1 MRLRC
6 EAVVA
11 VEMRQLASDF
21 SCIRTTSVVGRFED
35 GLRVPGIVWWPG
47 ACNDARARV
56 FYVQAC
62 CDGAAMAVV

>member
-11 VEMRQLASDF
+11 AEMRQLASDF

-35 GLRVPGIVWWPG
+35 GLRVPVSSGGQVR
-47 ACNDARARV
+47 AMMRARAL
-56 FYVQAC
+56 YVQAC